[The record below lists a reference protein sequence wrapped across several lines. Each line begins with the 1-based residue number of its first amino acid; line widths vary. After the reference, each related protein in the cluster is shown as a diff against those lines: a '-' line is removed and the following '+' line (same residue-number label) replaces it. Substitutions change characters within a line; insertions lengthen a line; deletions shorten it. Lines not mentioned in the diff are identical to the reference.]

1 MNFFGVLGM
10 KVMKEMMVVNIF
22 SSKLIRRIQRF
33 LCGTAEVQPTLRFI
47 GIVRVMCPYI
57 ILSCLS

>member
-1 MNFFGVLGM
+1 
-10 KVMKEMMVVNIF
+10 VMKEMMVVNIF